1 MELDVQ
7 TSLSIAPPLW
17 NVLNL
22 VMTLTFELLTSKSTQ
37 FIYIL
42 AHQNCKYGEI
52 PESSLQNVIKIYQDT
67 LKEALLDNQKT

>member
-1 MELDVQ
+1 MELDVHA
-7 TSLSIAPPLW
+7 SLSMAPPLR
-17 NVLNL
+17 NVLSL

-37 FIYIL
+37 FIDIL
-42 AHQNCKYGEI
+42 THQNCKYGEI